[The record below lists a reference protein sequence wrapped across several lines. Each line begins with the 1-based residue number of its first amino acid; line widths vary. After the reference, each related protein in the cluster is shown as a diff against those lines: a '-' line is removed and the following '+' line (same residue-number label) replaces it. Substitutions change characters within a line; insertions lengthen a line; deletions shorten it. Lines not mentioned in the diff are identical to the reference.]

1 LSLSRGLCILCRQ
14 APVLQGAQ
22 KQDAAMKRREFL
34 ALLGAAALI
43 DPLEASAQT
52 PNKIYHLGTLHPA
65 VPVTEGSPFGKIVV
79 KALAERGYIL
89 GQNLTFDAR
98 GAMGDVAKLP
108 SLLAE
113 LKARD
118 VDAIIVVG
126 YPAALAAKS
135 TGIPTVGALGLG
147 DPVETRLIDSLARPG
162 GNVTGISDVATEL
175 TTKRLSLLKEM
186 SPKLQKVAMLWNKDD
201 LGMSLR
207 YEASAK
213 VAQASGFTVQAL
225 GVREP
230 DDFNEAFSVMSSD
243 PPDAILMVADAL
255 TVLNRKRVF
264 EFAAARKLPAIY
276 EYDFLVHDGGL
287 MSYGPDL
294 TESFERAA
302 ALVDR
307 IFKGAKAADLPFEQ
321 PTRYLFVLNL
331 KTAKSI
337 GLEIPPTLL
346 ALADEVIE

>member
-1 LSLSRGLCILCRQ
+1 
-14 APVLQGAQ
+14 
-22 KQDAAMKRREFL
+22 MKRREFL
-34 ALLGAAALI
+34 TLLGG
-43 DPLEASAQT
+43 ASLVSPRAVLAQT
-52 PNKIYHLGTLHPA
+52 SGRIYHLGTLHPA
-65 VPVTEGSPFGKIVV
+65 LPLTDASPFGKILV
-79 KALAERGYIL
+79 KTLAERGYML

-98 GAMGDVAKLP
+98 GAMGDATKLP
-108 SLLAE
+108 SLLGE

-118 VDAIIVVG
+118 VDAIVVVG

-135 TGIPTVGALGLG
+135 TGIPTVGANGLG
-147 DPVETRLIDSLARPG
+147 DPVETRLIDSLAHPG
-162 GNVTGISDVATEL
+162 GNITGISDVATTL
-175 TTKRLSLLKEM
+175 TTKRLSLLKQM

-201 LGMSLR
+201 LGMTLR

-213 VAQASGFTVQAL
+213 VAQAIGITVQAL

-230 DDFNEAFSVMSSD
+230 DDFNEAFAVMNGD
-243 PPDAILMVADAL
+243 LPDAILMVADSL

-264 EFAAARKLPAIY
+264 EFAATKKLPAIY
-276 EYDFLVHDGGL
+276 EYDFLVRDGGL

-307 IFKGAKAADLPFEQ
+307 IFKGARPADLPFEQ
-321 PTRYLFVLNL
+321 PTRYPFVLNL

>member
-1 LSLSRGLCILCRQ
+1 
-14 APVLQGAQ
+14 
-22 KQDAAMKRREFL
+22 MKRREFL

-43 DPLEASAQT
+43 DPQQASAQT
-52 PNKIYHLGTLHPA
+52 PGRVYHLGTLHPGLPLTDA
-65 VPVTEGSPFGKIVV
+65 SPFGKIVV
-79 KALAERGYIL
+79 KALAEGGYSL

-108 SLLAE
+108 SLLGE

-135 TGIPTVGALGLG
+135 TGIATVGANGLG
-147 DPVETRLIDSLARPG
+147 DPVETRLIDSLAHPG
-162 GNVTGISDVATEL
+162 GNITGISDVATSL

-186 SPKLQKVAMLWNKDD
+186 SPKLRKVAMLWNKDD

-213 VAQASGFTVQAL
+213 VAQAIGITVQAL

-230 DDFNEAFSVMSSD
+230 DDFNEAFAVMNSD
-243 PPDAILMVADAL
+243 MPDAILMVSDSL
-255 TVLNRKRVF
+255 TTLNRRRVF
-264 EFAAARKLPAIY
+264 EFAAAKKLPAIY
-276 EYDFLVHDGGL
+276 EYDTLVRDGGL

-307 IFKGAKAADLPFEQ
+307 IFKGAKPADLPFEQ

-337 GLEIPPTLL
+337 GLEIPPNLL

>member
-1 LSLSRGLCILCRQ
+1 
-14 APVLQGAQ
+14 
-22 KQDAAMKRREFL
+22 MKRREFL
-34 ALLGAAALI
+34 TLLGGAALAG
-43 DPLEASAQT
+43 PGAASAQT
-52 PNKIYHLGTLHPA
+52 PGRTYHLGTIHPA
-65 VPVTEGSPFGKIVV
+65 SPLTEASPFGKIIV
-79 KALAERGYIL
+79 KALAERGYAL

-98 GAMGDVAKLP
+98 GAMGDVAKIPALFR
-108 SLLAE
+108 E

-118 VDAIIVVG
+118 VDAVIVIG
-126 YPAALAAKS
+126 YPAAFAAKS
-135 TGIPTVGALGLG
+135 TGIATVGANGLG
-147 DPVETRLIDSLARPG
+147 DPVETRLIDSLAHPG
-162 GNVTGISDVATEL
+162 GNITGISDVATTL
-175 TTKRLSLLKEM
+175 TTKRLSLLKEL

-213 VAQASGFTVQAL
+213 VAQAIGVTVQAL

-230 DDFNEAFSVMSSD
+230 DDFNEAFSVMNGD

-264 EFAAARKLPAIY
+264 EFAAAKKLPAIY
-276 EYDFLVHDGGL
+276 EYDFLVRDGGL

-307 IFKGAKAADLPFEQ
+307 IFKGARPADLPFEQ
-321 PTRYLFVLNL
+321 PTRYPFVLNL

>member
-1 LSLSRGLCILCRQ
+1 
-14 APVLQGAQ
+14 
-22 KQDAAMKRREFL
+22 
-34 ALLGAAALI
+34 
-43 DPLEASAQT
+43 
-52 PNKIYHLGTLHPA
+52 
-65 VPVTEGSPFGKIVV
+65 
-79 KALAERGYIL
+79 
-89 GQNLTFDAR
+89 
-98 GAMGDVAKLP
+98 MGDATKLP
-108 SLLAE
+108 SLLGE

-118 VDAIIVVG
+118 VDAIVVVG

-135 TGIPTVGALGLG
+135 TGIPTVGANGLG
-147 DPVETRLIDSLARPG
+147 DPVETRLIDSLAHPG
-162 GNVTGISDVATEL
+162 GNITGISDVATTL

-201 LGMSLR
+201 LGMTLR

-213 VAQASGFTVQAL
+213 VAQAIGITVQAL

-230 DDFNEAFSVMSSD
+230 DDFNEAFAVMNGD
-243 PPDAILMVADAL
+243 LPDAILMVADSL

-264 EFAAARKLPAIY
+264 EFAATKKLPAIY
-276 EYDFLVHDGGL
+276 EYDFLVRDGGL

-307 IFKGAKAADLPFEQ
+307 IFKGARPADLPFEQ
-321 PTRYLFVLNL
+321 PTRYPFVLNL